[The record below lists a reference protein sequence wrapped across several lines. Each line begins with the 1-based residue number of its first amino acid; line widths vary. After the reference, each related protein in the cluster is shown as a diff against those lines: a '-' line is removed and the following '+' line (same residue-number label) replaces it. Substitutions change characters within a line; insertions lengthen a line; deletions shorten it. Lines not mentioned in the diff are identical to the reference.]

1 MLDKYKAAATVAN
14 SVLEAIK
21 AKAVEGANLLELC
34 AEGDK
39 LLEAGTA
46 GLYNKAKGMPKG
58 ELWSLVFV
66 AAGFVAGS
74 GKRRELE
81 PKWVR
86 WGAGPD
92 RRVLLERAAR
102 RLVGPER
109 CCRVPGHQSVP
120 DC

>member
-66 AAGFVAGS
+66 AAGLWREVGRGGSWSPSGS
-74 GKRRELE
+74 GGAQ
-81 PKWVR
+81 VR
-86 WGAGPD
+86 TDEFSSSALHAD
-92 RRVLLERAAR
+92 L
-102 RLVGPER
+102 
-109 CCRVPGHQSVP
+109 
-120 DC
+120 